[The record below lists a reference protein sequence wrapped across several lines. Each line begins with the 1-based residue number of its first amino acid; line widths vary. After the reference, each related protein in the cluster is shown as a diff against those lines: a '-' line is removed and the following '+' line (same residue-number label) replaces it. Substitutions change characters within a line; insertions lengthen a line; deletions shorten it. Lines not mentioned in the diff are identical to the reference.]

1 MVAIASN
8 WLTTESDP
16 GIESVISDIAAVI
29 GQPVL
34 RRGIVN
40 AVITYWNPAAA
51 WLYGWSEAEALGKV
65 AHELLATR
73 FPVPLEEIDRQVA
86 ATGAWNGR
94 LVHLAKDGTRI
105 SVAAFWTAQEGRFG
119 EVESIVELC
128 IPSGSSAGLI
138 RTGDRNRRERAEA
151 AQARGDIALTA
162 ANRELEAF
170 AYAVSHDLR
179 APLRH
184 IDGFSSALAE
194 DFGELLP
201 EAGLEYLSAV
211 RAAAQQMGELI
222 DDMLA
227 LSRVTRVELCR
238 SSLDLSALASTAAAD
253 TQRESPKRP
262 VKWVI
267 EPGLRADADAGLL
280 MVVLRNL
287 FANAWKFTA
296 KHRSARIEFSAV
308 QTAAETAYLVRDDGA
323 GFDIRHAEKL
333 FLPFQRLH
341 RVADF
346 PGTGIGLATVHR
358 IITRHGGR
366 VWAEGK
372 VEQGASIYFTLPA
385 APGQGD
391 RQ

>member
-1 MVAIASN
+1 M
-8 WLTTESDP
+8 
-16 GIESVISDIAAVI
+16 ISDIAAVI

-51 WLYGWSEAEALGKV
+51 WLYGWTEAEALGNV

-73 FPVPLEEIDRQVA
+73 FPVPLTEIDQQVA

-94 LVHLAKDGTRI
+94 LIHRTKDGAKV
-105 SVAAFWTAQEGRFG
+105 SVAAFWTAQAGRFG

-138 RTGDRNRRERAEA
+138 RTGDRNGRERAEA
-151 AQARGDIALTA
+151 AQARGDIALAA

-184 IDGFSSALAE
+184 IDGFSSALVE
-194 DFGELLP
+194 DFGDLLP
-201 EAGLEYLSAV
+201 EAGRAYLSSI
-211 RAAAQQMGELI
+211 RGAAQQMGLLI

-227 LSRVTRVELCR
+227 LSRVTRTELSR
-238 SSLDLSALASTAAAD
+238 TPVDLSALAAMVAAE
-253 TQRESPKRP
+253 TQAEDPKRQ
-262 VKWVI
+262 VEWLI
-267 EPGLRADADAGLL
+267 EPALCAVVDAGLL
-280 MVVLRNL
+280 RVVLRNL
-287 FANAWKFTA
+287 LANAWKFTA
-296 KHRSARIEFSAV
+296 KHASARIEFRSVRTPAG
-308 QTAAETAYLVRDDGA
+308 ETAYLVRDDGA

-341 RVADF
+341 RVSDF

-358 IITRHGGR
+358 IVTRHGGR
-366 VWAEGK
+366 VWAEGRI
-372 VEQGASIYFTLPA
+372 EQGTSVYFTLPA

-391 RQ
+391 RL